1 MVTIDQLMDLAYE
14 KDASDIHLIAGER
27 PVLRIYGRLYRLQQ
41 YEVLTPADTERLVRS
56 ICPDRNWEELQT
68 DRSTDFG
75 VSHQNKARF
84 RVAAYWQKNTL
95 AMNLR
100 LIPYKMLSFED
111 LGLGREVIDL
121 LYEPRGLILIT
132 GPTGSGKTTTLA
144 TMIDWINTHRDCHII
159 TIEDPIEYYH
169 SPKKSII
176 SQREVGV
183 DVPTFAD
190 GVVRALR
197 EDPDVILVGE
207 MRDLRTIQAAIT
219 AAETGH
225 LVFSTLHTTGAAKTV
240 DRITDVFP
248 LDQQEQ
254 IRVQLSTNLVAVIS
268 QQLLPRIDRPGRV
281 AAFEVM
287 ICTPAIQHMIRD
299 HKTYSI
305 YSAIQT
311 GQQWGMCTL
320 DSFLL
325 SLYRKGIIDK
335 DEMMRI
341 ADRPEEIAEKLGET
355 EVHRAA
361 DVHATTV
368 QTTAQSVQGPRP
380 PSERGG

>member
-1 MVTIDQLMDLAYE
+1 V
-14 KDASDIHLIAGER
+14 
-27 PVLRIYGRLYRLQQ
+27 
-41 YEVLTPADTERLVRS
+41 
-56 ICPDRNWEELQT
+56 W
-68 DRSTDFG
+68 
-75 VSHQNKARF
+75 
-84 RVAAYWQKNTL
+84 AAYWQKNTL

-169 SPKKSII
+169 APKKSII

-268 QQLLPRIDRPGRV
+268 QQLLPRIDRPGASQRS
-281 AAFEVM
+281 
-287 ICTPAIQHMIRD
+287 R
-299 HKTYSI
+299 
-305 YSAIQT
+305 
-311 GQQWGMCTL
+311 
-320 DSFLL
+320 
-325 SLYRKGIIDK
+325 
-335 DEMMRI
+335 
-341 ADRPEEIAEKLGET
+341 
-355 EVHRAA
+355 
-361 DVHATTV
+361 
-368 QTTAQSVQGPRP
+368 
-380 PSERGG
+380 